1 MDHRESFLVRIW
13 FDSTCLPSQM
23 RGEVQ
28 HVRSGQSRRF
38 CGQEE
43 LLTILNDWIEVIR
56 EDYQGPVEVTLDEFH
71 KNDPTYTRKE
81 K

>member
-1 MDHRESFLVRIW
+1 MNHRESFLVRVW

-43 LLTILNDWIEVIR
+43 LLSILNEWIDAIR
-56 EDYQGPVEVTLDEFH
+56 DRAADTESFAVVESEIGDS
-71 KNDPTYTRKE
+71 P
-81 K
+81 